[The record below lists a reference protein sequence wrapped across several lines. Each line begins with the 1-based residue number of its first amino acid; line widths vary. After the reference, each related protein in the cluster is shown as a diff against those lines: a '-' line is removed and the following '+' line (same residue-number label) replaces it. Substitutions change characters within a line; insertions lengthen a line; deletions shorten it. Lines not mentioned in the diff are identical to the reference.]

1 MNKNSDIYFTPLGG
15 GQEVGASCYFLKLGN
30 EAILLDAGIGKK
42 NGFSFGPSFLGLEK
56 SGLIMCK
63 SEIKHVFISHAHID
77 HIGFIPTLMKE
88 LPDAV
93 FYMTETTKEL
103 AKFQLYDRNFS
114 EEENLVSEK
123 LAVQSMFDRIQIVSF
138 LETLNIGNIE
148 VSFYP
153 AGHIPGAMLTLF
165 KWNGKTLLYT
175 GDYSSSK
182 TALTDKYYFPDDLA
196 VDYLI
201 NCGLHAKNDS
211 CSKSYFGLESLIK
224 KSDRIIRKGKSAYC
238 VATQISKGIEFLKAL
253 NDCIE
258 TGSVAKIP
266 VYIDSSVYPIIK
278 HMENLSLPLI
288 KDNVF
293 PFVPE
298 RCDWPHIILTANN
311 HLYSYQRYELI
322 TVDFSI
328 HDDFAETVDFIKKLN
343 PRTAIMVHCAPEKES
358 DTGMTVEQVLMR
370 DADCRTQFIFAE
382 NEEIYRIN

>member
-1 MNKNSDIYFTPLGG
+1 MKEKKEIYFTPLGG

-114 EEENLVSEK
+114 EEKNFASEK
-123 LAVQSMFDRIQIVSF
+123 LAVQTMFDRIQTVSF
-138 LETLNIGNIE
+138 LETLNIGNIS
-148 VSFYP
+148 VTFYP
-153 AGHIPGAMLTLF
+153 AGHIPGAMMTLF

-175 GDYSSSK
+175 GDYSSTK
-182 TALTDKYYFPDDLA
+182 TALTDKYYLPDDLS

-211 CSKSYFGLESLIK
+211 CYKPYFGLESLIK
-224 KSDRIIRKGKSAYC
+224 KSDWILRDGKSVYC
-238 VATQISKGIEFLKAL
+238 AANQITKGLEFLKAL
-253 NDCIE
+253 NDAIE
-258 TGSVAKIP
+258 AGTVTKVP
-266 VYIDSSVYPIIK
+266 VYIDSSVYQIIK
-278 HMENLSLPLI
+278 HMENLSLSII

-293 PFVPE
+293 PFVPK
-298 RCDWPHIILTANN
+298 RCTWPHIILSASN
-311 HLYSYQRYELI
+311 HLYSCQRYELV

-328 HDDFAETVDFIKKLN
+328 HDDFSETVDFIKKIN
-343 PRTAIMVHCAPEKES
+343 PKTAIMVHCAQEKETDS
-358 DTGMTVEQVLMR
+358 GMTVEQVLMR

-382 NEEIYRIN
+382 NEEIYQIN